1 MELIQEDLR
10 SGEELHE
17 IVFDGL
23 VYRNLL
29 YGQDEDSILGNR
41 APPNRRTP
49 TGGLPRRIRQLSAEL
64 WPCVE
69 ILVNVF
75 FLTTFETRKVSEL
88 TKTQRGVVFNFLEMF
103 LVPTRLTEI
112 KNFMLNKS
120 PNCMNKLALRAPD
133 FSIKTKTRIDEVLK
147 LVTSQALKKLYH
159 NFMEI
164 NGINRNLNPKYFIKR
179 KEINRRIF
187 VHYFKREPVGN
198 EHMKLFLIKDGVT
211 REWFKGAIGGNQKN
225 PAFIQDLYNILKN
238 GEELFQSYRGK
249 INSMIRRILGIV
261 EFVENPAY
269 FIDQSELTLKVM
281 SRLQEMKSSSQTKNS
296 KMPCHN
302 YLFKN
307 CVNES
312 ILKIEEFAEERSIR
326 LR

>member
-1 MELIQEDLR
+1 MELIKENLR
-10 SGEELHE
+10 SGGELHE

-75 FLTTFETRKVSEL
+75 FLATFEMRKASEL
-88 TKTQRGVVFNFLEMF
+88 TKTQRGVVFNFLEMV

-112 KNFMLNKS
+112 KNFMLIRS
-120 PNCMNKLALRAPD
+120 PNCMNKLVLRALD
-133 FSIKTKTRIDEVLK
+133 FSIKKNRIDEVLK
-147 LVTSQALKKLYH
+147 LVTSQALKKLYQ

-164 NGINRNLNPKYFIKR
+164 NGINRNLNPMYFIKR

-198 EHMKLFLIKDGVT
+198 EHMRLFLIKNGVT
-211 REWFKGAIGGNQKN
+211 HEWLEGAIGGNQKN

-238 GEELFQSYRGK
+238 SEELFQSYRGK

-281 SRLQEMKSSSQTKNS
+281 SRLQEMMSSSQAKNP
-296 KMPCHN
+296 KMPCHK